1 MPGYNITFESKGDF
15 SKGTKYLKELKQKSR
30 LQKLDKYGRMG
41 VDALKEATPK
51 DTGLTAKSWTYETK
65 MTGNKCT
72 LEWKNTNV
80 NNGVSIALIIDM
92 GHATGTGGWVEG
104 RHYIDPALQP
114 IFNKICEEAW
124 KEVTSV

>member
-1 MPGYNITFESKGDF
+1 MPGFDITFESKGDF
-15 SKGTKYLKELKQKSR
+15 SKGSKFLKELKTKTRFS
-30 LQKLDKYGRMG
+30 KLEKYGAKG
-41 VDALKEATPK
+41 VDALSAATPR
-51 DTGLTAKSWTYETK
+51 DTGLTAKSWTYEITGSDTK
-65 MTGNKCT
+65 YT

-80 NNGVSIALIIDM
+80 NNGINIALIIDM

-114 IFNKICEEAW
+114 IFDKICEEAW